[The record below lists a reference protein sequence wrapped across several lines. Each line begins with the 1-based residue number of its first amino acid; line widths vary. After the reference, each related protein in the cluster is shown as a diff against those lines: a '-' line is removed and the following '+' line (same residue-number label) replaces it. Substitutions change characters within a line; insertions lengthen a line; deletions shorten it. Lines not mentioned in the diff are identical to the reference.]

1 MTDDRISRRCV
12 VWFGQPTD
20 EECACLARAGWRTR
34 VGDARLQGGVGMR
47 RDDIVVAVADLRC
60 SNADTVQAIGQLMVN
75 HPWVPWFA
83 LVPQDVAADTPGVR
97 RVGDIGNFK
106 SGAMEANRAVC
117 RPHPDISEAV
127 LDFDIKAMPAIE

>member
-47 RDDIVVAVADLRC
+47 RCMSTGAVKK
-60 SNADTVQAIGQLMVN
+60 
-75 HPWVPWFA
+75 PP
-83 LVPQDVAADTPGVR
+83 LVRRMPSTPGVSAATSCGTR
-97 RVGDIGNFK
+97 
-106 SGAMEANRAVC
+106 ANHGTLGWVT
-117 RPHPDISEAV
+117 IS
-127 LDFDIKAMPAIE
+127 